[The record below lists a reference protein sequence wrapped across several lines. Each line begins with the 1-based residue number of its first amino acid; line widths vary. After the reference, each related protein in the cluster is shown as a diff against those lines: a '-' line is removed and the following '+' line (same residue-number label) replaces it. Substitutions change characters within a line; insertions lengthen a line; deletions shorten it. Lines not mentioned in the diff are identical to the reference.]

1 MNGINWVVRN
11 LEVCGINLDA
21 DTIINVSLEG
31 VVTNPIVLRG
41 RRITDLAEMLER
53 DFNQYIRVR
62 TPYAEYHKADVE
74 ATMNI
79 YRNMAMSLYGAN
91 SMSIPAIQNVIFN
104 DPATIVFWAD
114 GTKTVVKCQEGDIY
128 SPETGLAMAISKK
141 ALGNQGNY
149 CEVFKKWLPEE
160 DLIDAKIEWGHTRA
174 FEEFRDAMH
183 ALNKR
188 LGKLGEASNQDSQNT
203 DQ

>member
-1 MNGINWVVRN
+1 MNGINWVVRR
-11 LEVCGINLDA
+11 LEVSGITLDA
-21 DTIINVSLEG
+21 DPVINVSLEG

-62 TPYAEYHKADVE
+62 TPYAEYCKADVE
-74 ATMNI
+74 TTMNI
-79 YRNMAMSLYGAN
+79 YRNMTMSLYGAN

-141 ALGNQGNY
+141 ALGNKGNY

-160 DLIDAKIEWGHTRA
+160 PEQESTGLYEA
-174 FEEFRDAMH
+174 FMKSAEQ
-183 ALNKR
+183 LNPAVRIFKENE
-188 LGKLGEASNQDSQNT
+188 K
-203 DQ
+203 